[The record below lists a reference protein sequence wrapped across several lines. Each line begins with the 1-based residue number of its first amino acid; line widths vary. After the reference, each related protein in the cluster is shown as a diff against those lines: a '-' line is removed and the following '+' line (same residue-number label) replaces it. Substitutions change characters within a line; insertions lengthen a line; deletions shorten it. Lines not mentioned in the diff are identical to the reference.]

1 MGTSL
6 DTVQFICDQAGLGS
20 RLSHRKM
27 FGEFALYLD
36 GKVIA
41 LVCDDQLF
49 LKPTAAGRAFL
60 GPVPEAAPFP
70 GAKLFPLLSAEL
82 DDPERLAG
90 AFEVTAAAL
99 PAPKPKAPSKSTGK
113 ASKRST
119 RAMHGKT
126 ITVKIQGDDGRPT
139 LPLAFDPKAVFGK
152 ARAPVKVTLNGY
164 SYRSTIFSMGG
175 RTFIPLSKANLQGAG
190 LKGTE
195 TVKVAIELD
204 EAERK
209 VEVPPDLQKALR
221 GSKALAAK
229 WARLSYSNQRE
240 QVEALRGAKKPE
252 TRERRL
258 AKTLALLQ
266 G

>member
-1 MGTSL
+1 MGSSL
-6 DTVQFICDQAGLGS
+6 DTVQYICDQAGLGH
-20 RLSHRKM
+20 RLTHRRM

-70 GAKLFPLLSAEL
+70 GAKLFPLLSAEM

-99 PAPKPKAPSKSTGK
+99 PMPKPKAKKKSSSRQARGTSAAVPGI
-113 ASKRST
+113 SIR
-119 RAMHGKT
+119 
-126 ITVKIQGDDGRPT
+126 VKIQGGDGMPT
-139 LPLAFDPKAVFGK
+139 IPVRFDPRTTFGK
-152 ARAPVKVTLNGY
+152 ARPAVKVTLNGY
-164 SYRSTIFSMGG
+164 TYRSTIFSMGG

-190 LKGTE
+190 LDGGE
-195 TVKVAIELD
+195 TLEVAIALDEEPRKVALP
-204 EAERK
+204 AE
-209 VEVPPDLQKALR
+209 LQKALR
-221 GSKALAAK
+221 GSKALAAR
-229 WARLSYSNQRE
+229 WAQLSYSSQRE
-240 QVEALRGAKKPE
+240 QVEAITGAKKPE
-252 TRERRL
+252 TRQRRL
-258 AKTLALLQ
+258 AKTLALLK